1 MNKIFWI
8 LLALS
13 FSPSLSYAQKSV
25 MLLDGT
31 IINELTDSNP
41 TCDIEE
47 TDTSIIVTYGFRK
60 LNLLPDPL
68 YPSAVILR
76 INGFGYEHTP
86 GKPEVLMRWDAISL
100 PFNCTGQISVIDS
113 AFIDIPMELSPARK
127 IQICGDENYTTS
139 NVPPITPYKGFSPS
153 FVIPS
158 FEQYYYQDTPVMNVC
173 VCPIKYNSETKTARI
188 YSMIKYKVTWSY
200 NKSSN
205 RSPSMEKRNSSA
217 EFLNN
222 ITLNSIRNKT
232 RNQNSLS
239 TEDYL
244 IISKSNYQPAVERLA
259 EWKRTLGFRVGVL
272 YQNGWSATSIRSYI
286 QQYYSAHS
294 NLSYVLFVGNLT
306 DISSFEYYRNYE
318 RYVSDYQYSCIDN
331 DDFSDIYRGRLLVSS
346 LEEAEI
352 LVDKIINYERNP
364 IKSGSYYNTGINGA
378 VFEGDGYGYERT
390 RAVLTSEL
398 INKVVSDSLQKDIN
412 FVYLRGGGTYPAHWN
427 HSSYSYGNELPESI
441 LQNIT
446 WNGTAKKMM
455 NYIDSGA
462 SYTLYIGHGDW
473 DKWHSLNLNK
483 DSLDKLNNGI
493 KYPVVFSMSCYT
505 GNFIYNDCFAQHFCS
520 MEGNGCIAILAAT
533 CSAPFGSTE
542 ILGMDMFDAIW
553 PNSYFNPIYPN
564 GNNANVS
571 TSTPTYRLGQILNQ
585 GVYKMR
591 MTWDYYDLYTSRIF
605 HCFGDPSMRIYTQQ
619 PTAFDNSTITRN
631 NGTISVNAGEDNAE
645 ISFYNKT
652 TGEVKRYSGLQATYN
667 CGTNDVSICISG
679 PNKIPYVDPL
689 FLQNEVING
698 PMEYNGG
705 TIKAGYSVTNQKS
718 YGDVYFNSGEI
729 TIKGSSVEFYGGTN
743 VELGTELKV
752 ETIPTY

>member
-1 MNKIFWI
+1 MNKIFRI
-8 LLALS
+8 LLTLS
-13 FSPSLSYAQKSV
+13 FSPSLLYAQKSV
-25 MLLDGT
+25 SPMDGT
-31 IINELTDSNP
+31 IINELTDSKPYCN
-41 TCDIEE
+41 IEE
-47 TDTSIIVTYGFRK
+47 TDTYIVVTYDFRK

-68 YPSAVILR
+68 YPSAVMPR

-100 PFNCTGQISVIDS
+100 PLNCTGQISVIDS
-113 AFIDIPMELSPARK
+113 AFIDIPIELSPARK
-127 IQICGDENYTTS
+127 IRICGDEDYTTS
-139 NVPPITPYKGFSPS
+139 NVPPITPYKGFFPS
-153 FVIPS
+153 VVIPS
-158 FEQYYYQDTPVMNVC
+158 FEQYYYHDTPVMNIC

-188 YSMIKYKVTWSY
+188 YSMIKYKVTWNY
-200 NKSSN
+200 NKTSN
-205 RSPSMEKRNSSA
+205 KSPSMEKCNSSA
-217 EFLNN
+217 GFLKN
-222 ITLNSIRNKT
+222 ITLNSINNET

-244 IISKSNYQPAVERLA
+244 IISTSNYQSAVERLA

-272 YQNGWSATSIRSYI
+272 YQNEWSATNIRSYI
-286 QQYYSAHS
+286 QQYYTAHS

-306 DISSFEYYRNYE
+306 DISSFEYYHNYE
-318 RYVSDYQYSCIDN
+318 LYVSDYQYSCIDN

-364 IKSGSYYNTGINGA
+364 IISEPFYNTGINGA
-378 VFEGDGYGYERT
+378 VFEGDGNGYERT

-427 HSSYSYGNELPESI
+427 HADYSYGNELPESL

-446 WNGTAKKMM
+446 WDGTAKKMM
-455 NYIDSGA
+455 NYIDNGA
-462 SYTLYIGHGDW
+462 FYTLYIGHGNW

-553 PNSYFNPIYPN
+553 PNSYFNPVFPN
-564 GNNANVS
+564 GNNANV
-571 TSTPTYRLGQILNQ
+571 TTPTPTYRLGQILNQ
-585 GVYKMR
+585 GIYKMR

-605 HCFGDPSMRIYTQQ
+605 HCFGDPSIRIYTQQ
-619 PTAFDNSTITRN
+619 PTAFDNATITRN
-631 NGTISVNAGEDNAE
+631 NGTISVNAGEGNAE
-645 ISFYNKT
+645 ISFYNKS
-652 TGEVKRYSGLQATYN
+652 TGEVKRYLGLQATYN
-667 CGTNDVSICISG
+667 CGTNDVSVCISG
-679 PNKIPYVDPL
+679 PNKIPYVDPI
-689 FLQNEVING
+689 FIQNEVING
-698 PMEYNGG
+698 PVEYNGG
-705 TIKAGYSVTNQKS
+705 TIKAGYSVTDQKS

-729 TIKGSSVEFYGGTN
+729 SIKGNSAEFQGGTN

-752 ETIPTY
+752 ETIPSY

>member
-1 MNKIFWI
+1 MNKIFRI
-8 LLALS
+8 LLTLS
-13 FSPSLSYAQKSV
+13 FSPSLLYAQKSV
-25 MLLDGT
+25 SPMDGT
-31 IINELTDSNP
+31 IINELTDSKPYCN
-41 TCDIEE
+41 IEE
-47 TDTSIIVTYGFRK
+47 TDTYIVVTYDFRK

-68 YPSAVILR
+68 YPSAVMPR

-100 PFNCTGQISVIDS
+100 PLNCTGQISVIDS
-113 AFIDIPMELSPARK
+113 AFIDIPIELSPARK
-127 IQICGDENYTTS
+127 IRICGDEDYTTS
-139 NVPPITPYKGFSPS
+139 NVPPITPYKGFFPS
-153 FVIPS
+153 VVIPS
-158 FEQYYYQDTPVMNVC
+158 FEQYYYHDTPVMNIC

-188 YSMIKYKVTWSY
+188 YSMIKYKVTWNY
-200 NKSSN
+200 NKTSN
-205 RSPSMEKRNSSA
+205 KSPSMEKCNSSA
-217 EFLNN
+217 GFLKN
-222 ITLNSIRNKT
+222 ITLNSINNET

-244 IISKSNYQPAVERLA
+244 IISTSNYQSAVERLA

-272 YQNGWSATSIRSYI
+272 YQNEWSATNIRSYI
-286 QQYYSAHS
+286 QQYYTAHS

-306 DISSFEYYRNYE
+306 DISSFEYYHNYE
-318 RYVSDYQYSCIDN
+318 LYVSDYQYSCIDN

-364 IKSGSYYNTGINGA
+364 IISEPFYNTGINGA
-378 VFEGDGYGYERT
+378 VFEGDGNGYERT

-398 INKVVSDSLQKDIN
+398 I
-412 FVYLRGGGTYPAHWN
+412 RGGTYPAHWN
-427 HSSYSYGNELPESI
+427 HADYSYGNELPESL

-446 WNGTAKKMM
+446 WDGTAKKMM
-455 NYIDSGA
+455 NYIDNGA
-462 SYTLYIGHGDW
+462 FYTLYIGHGNW

-553 PNSYFNPIYPN
+553 PNSYFNPVFPN
-564 GNNANVS
+564 GNNANV
-571 TSTPTYRLGQILNQ
+571 TTPTPTYRLGQILNQ
-585 GVYKMR
+585 GIYKMR

-605 HCFGDPSMRIYTQQ
+605 HCFGDPSIRIYTQQ
-619 PTAFDNSTITRN
+619 PTAFDNATITRN
-631 NGTISVNAGEDNAE
+631 NGTISVNAGEGNAE
-645 ISFYNKT
+645 ISFYNKS
-652 TGEVKRYSGLQATYN
+652 TGEVKRYLGLQATYN
-667 CGTNDVSICISG
+667 CGTNDVSVCISG
-679 PNKIPYVDPL
+679 PNKIPYVDPI
-689 FLQNEVING
+689 FIQNEVING
-698 PMEYNGG
+698 PVEYNGG
-705 TIKAGYSVTNQKS
+705 TIKAGYSVTDQKS

-729 TIKGSSVEFYGGTN
+729 SIKGNSAEFQGGTN

-752 ETIPTY
+752 ETIPSY